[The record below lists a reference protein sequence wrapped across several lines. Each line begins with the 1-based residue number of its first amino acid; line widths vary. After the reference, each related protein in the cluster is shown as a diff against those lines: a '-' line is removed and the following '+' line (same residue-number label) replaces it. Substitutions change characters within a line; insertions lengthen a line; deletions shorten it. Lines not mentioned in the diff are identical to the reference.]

1 MPDSVSSKEA
11 AGKEWKGGP
20 RRVFECKMTADCH
33 FISMS
38 KMGLEVHYDVKHK
51 KKPYK
56 SVK

>member
-1 MPDSVSSKEA
+1 MADSVSTKEVA
-11 AGKEWKGGP
+11 EKQWKGGP

-51 KKPYK
+51 KKQQK
-56 SVK
+56 TV